1 MLSVLISGRLV
12 RAPRVGAGRNGKTY
26 TTALISVA
34 VENDDPVLVSAI
46 AFNSNAEALAALGQ
60 GDSVS
65 IAGDGKLS
73 HWTDREGQTKH
84 GLGVTVHRIM
94 TAYARRKTAKA
105 QPEPAAD
112 DALPFDDALPP
123 A

>member
-12 RAPRVGAGRNGKTY
+12 RDPRIGTGRNGKTY

-46 AFNSNAEALAALGQ
+46 AFNSNAQALAALGQ
-60 GDSVS
+60 GDAVS
-65 IAGDGKLS
+65 IAGDAKLS
-73 HWTDREGQTKH
+73 AWTKDGEERH
-84 GLGVTVHRIM
+84 GLSVTAHRIM

-105 QPEPAAD
+105 QTEAAAD
-112 DALPFDDALPP
+112 DSLPFDDELPP